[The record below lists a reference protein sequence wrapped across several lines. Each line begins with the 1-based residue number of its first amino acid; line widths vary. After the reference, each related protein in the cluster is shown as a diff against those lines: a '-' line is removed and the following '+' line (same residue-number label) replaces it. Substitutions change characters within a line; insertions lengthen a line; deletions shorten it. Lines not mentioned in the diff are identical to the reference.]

1 MSDETT
7 LEHVWFYVPQ
17 RRIVIQDSEGYQE
30 EIQFLQEKNDKL
42 KKEVQFLKKQ
52 LEYKSFGLPNYVR
65 ESVHYK

>member
-1 MSDETT
+1 MIH
-7 LEHVWFYVPQ
+7 L
-17 RRIVIQDSEGYQE
+17 YQE

>member
-1 MSDETT
+1 MMGR
-7 LEHVWFYVPQ
+7 YYIK
-17 RRIVIQDSEGYQE
+17 IVVRSLSMIHLYQE